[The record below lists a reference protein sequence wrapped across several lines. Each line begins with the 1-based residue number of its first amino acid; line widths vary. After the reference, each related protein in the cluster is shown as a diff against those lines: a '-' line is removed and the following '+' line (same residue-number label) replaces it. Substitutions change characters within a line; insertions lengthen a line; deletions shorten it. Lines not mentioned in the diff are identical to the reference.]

1 MSESAPAVSVI
12 IPTYNR
18 AHLLDRA
25 IKSVLSQTYQD
36 FEVIVVDDGSSDNTE
51 DVIKSIGDARLL
63 YVRHEKNVGSN
74 AARNTGI
81 RLARGKYISF
91 QDSDDEWHPDKLERQ
106 VPVLEDNPDVG
117 GVYSG
122 FWRIKDGDRI
132 YFPFPSRRPR
142 NGHINESL
150 LYGNFVTTQALLIRA
165 DVLRKTEGFD
175 EKIPRLQ
182 DWELMLR
189 LSKVCRFRF
198 IDEPLFTAYY
208 TNDSLSADNSK
219 LIHAL
224 KLIMEKYREDFDR
237 HPEAKASQYFAMGK
251 CLCADRETNNARK
264 YFLLALRTAP
274 RVKYLLALI
283 AVSTLG
289 AQGFSASLR
298 IYRTLRI
305 LMVRG

>member
-1 MSESAPAVSVI
+1 MTEKVPTVSVI

-18 AHLLDRA
+18 AHLVGRA

-81 RLARGKYISF
+81 RLARGKYIAF
-91 QDSDDEWHPDKLERQ
+91 QDSDDEWHRDKLQQE
-106 VPVLEDNPDVG
+106 VPILENNLDVG
-117 GVYSG
+117 VVYSG
-122 FWRIKDGDRI
+122 FWRIKGDDRI

-150 LYGNFVTTQALLIRA
+150 LYGNFISTQVLMRA

-198 IDEPLFTAYY
+198 IDAPLFTAYY

-224 KLIMEKYREDFDR
+224 ELIMEKYREDFDK
-237 HPEAKASQYFAMGK
+237 HPKAKAVQYFAMGK
-251 CLCADRETNNARK
+251 YFCADGHTKNARK
-264 YFLLALRTAP
+264 YSLLALKTSARL
-274 RVKYLLALI
+274 KYFLAFILLSI
-283 AVSTLG
+283 LG
-289 AQGFSASLR
+289 AKGFSLFLKIYRSLR
-298 IYRTLRI
+298 KP
-305 LMVRG
+305 MVHG